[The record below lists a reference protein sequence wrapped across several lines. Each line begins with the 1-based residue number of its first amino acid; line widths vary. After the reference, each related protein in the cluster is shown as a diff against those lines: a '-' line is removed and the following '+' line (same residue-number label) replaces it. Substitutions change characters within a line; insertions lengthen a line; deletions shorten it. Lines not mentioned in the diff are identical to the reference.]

1 MGLDSALDRLQ
12 HLSGHDFDQAA
23 QVEILS
29 VLYEISR
36 QIRLQKAFSSA
47 PAASQKAKAAPTM
60 KAAKKAASR

>member
-29 VLYEISR
+29 VLYEIK
-36 QIRLQKAFSSA
+36 KAFPSA
-47 PAASQKAKAAPTM
+47 PAASQKAKAAPT
-60 KAAKKAASR
+60 KKAASR